1 MKMMNGIFMS
11 MLGLMMMPTCSMA
24 SHPLDPRPIP
34 KYDEGSG
41 EPIRPADYEENT
53 GN

>member
-1 MKMMNGIFMS
+1 MMNGIFMF
-11 MLGLMMMPTCSMA
+11 MLGLMMMAMCSMA

-34 KYDEGSG
+34 KYDEVSG
-41 EPIRPADYEENT
+41 EPVRPADYEENT